1 MSRRIKVYKFLSIC
15 LIIVLFYSSTVFAD
29 QVIMDNGDRLTGKI
43 VKKEGDSIVLETK
56 SAGQVKIRWS
66 SIVRIIADEPLSL
79 TLEDGKILEGKIELA
94 ENTLKVKKANEEKVE
109 LQKKALKVVRTL
121 VEQAK
126 FEAEQKRIQDSRL
139 MDFWSG
145 AIDAG
150 FSLTTGNSDT
160 RTFTFGMRGIRET
173 AKHKFTVYTNVLQVS
188 SLSSGKRTTTAQSVW
203 SGVRQ
208 DININRKWFAYGA
221 GDFEYNKPQKLNTR
235 LVLGGGAGYYAI
247 KKDKTNLNITF
258 GGTNN
263 YENFSTGLVRN
274 SAEGSVGQEFRHQ
287 FSPRIKLSERF
298 IFYPNVSNLGEFRAV
313 FDGSIQTDINSW
325 LGMHLT
331 VGNRY
336 NSQPVSLTKN
346 NDFQLSTGLRVSF
359 GKNRR
364 K

>member
-1 MSRRIKVYKFLSIC
+1 MRKFLSPC
-15 LIIVLFYSSTVFAD
+15 LIIVLFFCSTVFAD
-29 QVIMDNGDRLTGKI
+29 QVILDNGDRLTGKI
-43 VKKEGDSIVLETK
+43 VRKDGDSVTIETK
-56 SAGQVKIRWS
+56 AAGLVKIRWA
-66 SIVRIIADEPLSL
+66 SIIRIVSDEPLSL
-79 TLEDGKILEGKIELA
+79 TLDDGKTIEGKFELV
-94 ENTLKVKKANEEKVE
+94 ENKLKVKTTKEEQLE
-109 LQKKALKVVRTL
+109 LDKTAVKVVRTPA
-121 VEQAK
+121 EQAK

-145 AIDAG
+145 TIDAG

-160 RTFTFGMRGIRET
+160 RTFTAGLRGIRET

-188 SLSSGKRTTTAQSVW
+188 NLSSGKRVKTAQSVW

-208 DININRKWFAYGA
+208 DININKKWFAYGA

-247 KKDKTNLNITF
+247 KKDRTNLNITF

-274 SAEGSVGQEFRHQ
+274 SAEGSIGQEFRHQ
-287 FSPRIKLSERF
+287 FTPRIKLSERF
-298 IFYPNVSNLGEFRAV
+298 IFYPNISNPGEFRAI
-313 FDGSIQTDINSW
+313 FDGSLQTDINSW

-336 NSQPVSLTKN
+336 NSQPVFQTKN
-346 NDFQLSTGLRVSF
+346 NDFLLSTGLRVSF

>member
-1 MSRRIKVYKFLSIC
+1 MYKFLSPC
-15 LIIVLFYSSTVFAD
+15 LIIVLFLTSTIFAD

-43 VKKEGDSIVLETK
+43 LRKEGDSIVLETK

-66 SIVRIIADEPLSL
+66 SIVKIIADEPLSV
-79 TLEDGKILEGKIELA
+79 TLDDGKIIEGKIELA
-94 ENTLKVKKANEEKVE
+94 ENTLKVKTNGEEKVE
-109 LQKKALKVVRTL
+109 VDKTALKIARTP

-145 AIDAG
+145 TIDAG

-160 RTFTFGMRGIRET
+160 RTFSAGLRGIRET
-173 AKHKFTVYTNVLQVS
+173 AKHKFNVYANVLQAKNS
-188 SLSSGKRTTTAQSVW
+188 TSGKSVTTAQSVW
-203 SGVRQ
+203 TGARQ
-208 DININRKWFAYGA
+208 DININRKWFAYGG

-247 KKDKTNLNITF
+247 KSDKTNLNITF

-274 SAEGSVGQEFRHQ
+274 SAEASIGKEFRHQ
-287 FSPRIKLSERF
+287 LNSRVKINERF
-298 IFYPNVSNLGEFRAV
+298 IFYPNISNPGEFRFI
-313 FDGSIQTDINSW
+313 FDGSVQTDLNSW

-336 NSQPVSLTKN
+336 NSQPVSFTKN
-346 NDFQLSTGLRVSF
+346 NDFLLSTGLRVSF